1 MSKASQ
7 PSGLFSWTLGKQILA
22 GFVAV
27 LAILTVLGITAIVNL
42 NEIRD
47 KFEGLLQATQ
57 VERYAYLTIMDEK
70 NYLLE
75 GKEATH
81 QSALNNMGVIIKA
94 LDKIDATSDDQDLLQ
109 RSKAARNGTNE
120 YRQGYDAGVKAL
132 QANQAAV
139 DLMIKNGLK
148 VAELAENQYQK
159 EASSAA
165 LGVWVTAL
173 EIMKHEKEE
182 RIHAD
187 RTHYQA
193 MLDLRKEL
201 TAYFN
206 QLDPRHTDTAVN
218 EARLATN
225 EYFEAAA
232 AWIANDDK
240 LTKEIL
246 PRMASLGQDVIRQA
260 EGAAQEGAAQMIETQ
275 NSSIRIITI
284 GVFVAI
290 LVGLAL
296 GMILSRLISR
306 PLIDGVNFA
315 KAIAAGDLTQRIDPK
330 HLRRSDEIGGLAVAL
345 QEMAD
350 HLNSLISGI
359 KESVSSIGTAASEI
373 AAGNSD
379 LSQRTEEQ
387 ASSLEE
393 TASSLEE
400 LTSTVRQNAD
410 NARQANQLSAAANEE
425 AVTGGEKVRETVTKM
440 NELSASAAKMS
451 EIITV
456 IDGIAFQTNILALNA
471 AVEAARAGE
480 QGRGFAVVASEVRS
494 LAQRSAAAAKEIQDL
509 IKLDGEIVSAT
520 SQMVNESGESM
531 EQIIGSVRRVTD
543 IMGEIAAASDEQSQ
557 GIEQVNQAVMQM
569 DGVTQQNAA
578 LVEEAAA
585 AAESLEEQ
593 VVSLDEAV
601 AVFHI
606 ANASQVK
613 ARSNTLAA
621 EPQLAANKPK
631 AAVNKSKPTEA
642 KRPAAWIQLASA
654 TACNSS
660 NNTSFGVFIPSV
672 FLGRLFKRC

>member
-1 MSKASQ
+1 MSKSGQ
-7 PSGLFSWTLGKQILA
+7 PSGIFNWTLGKQILA

-27 LAILTVLGITAIVNL
+27 LAILTVLGVTAILNL
-42 NEIRD
+42 NQIRD
-47 KFEGLLQATQ
+47 KFDGLLQATQ

-75 GKEATH
+75 GKEETH
-81 QSALNNMGVIIKA
+81 QSAINNMSVIINA
-94 LDKIDATSDDQDLLQ
+94 LDEIDASSDDQGLLR
-109 RSKAARNGTNE
+109 RSRAAREGTNE
-120 YRQGYDAGVKAL
+120 YRKGYDAGVKAL
-132 QANQAAV
+132 QANNEAV
-139 DLMIKNGLK
+139 QLMIENGLR

-159 EASSAA
+159 EPSDAA

-187 RTHYQA
+187 RTHFQA
-193 MLDLRKEL
+193 MLDLRKDL
-201 TAYFN
+201 TGYFN
-206 QLDPRHTDTAVN
+206 QLDPRHTDKAVN
-218 EARLATN
+218 EARVATD
-225 EYFEAAA
+225 EYFSAAG

-246 PRMASLGQDVIRQA
+246 PRMASLGQDVISQA
-260 EGAAQEGAAQMIETQ
+260 EEAAEEGAQQMVATQ

-284 GVFVAI
+284 GVFIAI
-290 LVGLAL
+290 LIGLAL
-296 GMILSRLISR
+296 GLILSRLITR

-315 KAIAAGDLTQRIDPK
+315 KAIAAGDLSQRIDPK
-330 HLRRSDEIGGLAVAL
+330 HLRRSDEIGGLAIAL

-350 HLNSLISGI
+350 HLNDLISGI
-359 KESVSSIGTAASEI
+359 KESVSSIGTASSEI

-425 AVTGGEKVRETVTKM
+425 AVTGGEKVRHTVTKM

-480 QGRGFAVVASEVRS
+480 QGRGFAVVAGEVRS
-494 LAQRSAAAAKEIQDL
+494 LAQRSAAAAKEIQEL
-509 IKLDGEIVSAT
+509 IKLDGEIVNAT

-531 EQIIGSVRRVTD
+531 EEIISSVRRVTD

-593 VVSLDEAV
+593 IVTLDEAV
-601 AVFHI
+601 AVFRI
-606 ANASQVK
+606 ANDAHPKPPKVAKK
-613 ARSNTLAA
+613 AVAQPKLAA
-621 EPQLAANKPK
+621 SPARASANKPK
-631 AAVNKSKPTEA
+631 PAVAARKVASKPLA
-642 KRPAAWIQLASA
+642 APKRQDDDEWEE
-654 TACNSS
+654 
-660 NNTSFGVFIPSV
+660 F
-672 FLGRLFKRC
+672 

>member
-1 MSKASQ
+1 MSKGNHS
-7 PSGLFSWTLGKQILA
+7 SGLFNWTLGKQILA

-27 LAILTVLGITAIVNL
+27 LAILTVLGVTAVGNL
-42 NEIRD
+42 NQIRE
-47 KFEGLLQATQ
+47 KFDGLLQATL
-57 VERYAYLTIMDEK
+57 VERNAYLTILEEK

-75 GKEATH
+75 PKDETH
-81 QSALNNMGVIIKA
+81 QKALKNMGVIISA
-94 LDKIDATSDDQDLLQ
+94 LDKIDSTSDDTTLLR
-109 RSKAARNGTNE
+109 RSRAARESTLE
-120 YRQGYDAGVKAL
+120 YRTSYNLGVKAL
-132 QANQAAV
+132 EATNAAV
-139 DLMIKNGLK
+139 ELMIKNGLTLAK
-148 VAELAENQYQK
+148 LAESQYQ
-159 EASSAA
+159 EAPSRAA
-165 LGVWVTAL
+165 LGVWITAL
-173 EIMKHEKEE
+173 EIMRHEKEE

-187 RTHYQA
+187 RTHFQA
-193 MLDLRKEL
+193 MLELRKKLED
-201 TAYFN
+201 YFN
-206 QLDPRHTDTAVN
+206 QLDPRKTDAAVN
-218 EARLATN
+218 EARVATN
-225 EYFEAAA
+225 EYFSAAG

-240 LTKEIL
+240 LTKEVL
-246 PRMASLGQDVIRQA
+246 PRMASLGQDVIKQA
-260 EGAAQEGAAQMIETQ
+260 EGAAQEGAKQMIDTQ
-275 NSSIRIITI
+275 NESIKIISF
-284 GVFVAI
+284 GVFLAI
-290 LVGLAL
+290 VIGLVL
-296 GMILSRLISR
+296 GMILSRLITR

-315 KAIAAGDLTQRIDPK
+315 KAIAAGDLTQNIDPK
-330 HLRRSDEIGGLAVAL
+330 HLRRSDEIGHLAVAL

-350 HLNSLISGI
+350 HLNDLIGGI

-393 TASSLEE
+393 TAASLEE

-425 AVTGGEKVRETVTKM
+425 AVKGGEKVRFTVTKM
-440 NELSASAAKMS
+440 SELSASAAKMS

-480 QGRGFAVVASEVRS
+480 QGRGFAVVAGEVRS

-509 IKLDGEIVSAT
+509 IKLDGAIVSAT

-531 EQIIGSVRRVTD
+531 EEIINSVRRVTD

-593 VVSLDEAV
+593 VVALDAAV
-601 AVFHI
+601 AEFRI
-606 ANASQVK
+606 AN
-613 ARSNTLAA
+613 R
-621 EPQLAANKPK
+621 ANQPK
-631 AAVNKSKPTEA
+631 QRTSSATTSKPVMTA
-642 KRPAAWIQLASA
+642 RIAHSPARPTASKPMARKVAGRPLPAPKRQSDDEWEE
-654 TACNSS
+654 
-660 NNTSFGVFIPSV
+660 F
-672 FLGRLFKRC
+672 

>member
-1 MSKASQ
+1 M
-7 PSGLFSWTLGKQILA
+7 
-22 GFVAV
+22 
-27 LAILTVLGITAIVNL
+27 
-42 NEIRD
+42 
-47 KFEGLLQATQ
+47 
-57 VERYAYLTIMDEK
+57 
-70 NYLLE
+70 
-75 GKEATH
+75 
-81 QSALNNMGVIIKA
+81 
-94 LDKIDATSDDQDLLQ
+94 
-109 RSKAARNGTNE
+109 
-120 YRQGYDAGVKAL
+120 

-139 DLMIKNGLK
+139 QLMIKNGLK

-165 LGVWVTAL
+165 LGVWITAL
-173 EIMKHEKEE
+173 EIMRNEKEE

-187 RTHYQA
+187 RTHYQR
-193 MLDLRKEL
+193 MLELRKEL
-201 TAYFN
+201 TTYFN
-206 QLDPRHTDTAVN
+206 QLDPNSIDRGVK
-218 EARLATN
+218 EARAATN

-232 AWIANDDK
+232 AWIANDDR
-240 LTKEIL
+240 LTNEIL
-246 PRMASLGQDVIRQA
+246 PRMASLGLDVISQA
-260 EGAAQEGAAQMIETQ
+260 ESAAQEGAQQMVATQ
-275 NSSIRIITI
+275 NQSIKVITL

-290 LVGLAL
+290 AIGLLL
-296 GMILSRLISR
+296 GVVLSRLISR

-315 KAIAAGDLTQRIDPK
+315 KAIASGDLTQRIDAK
-330 HLRRSDEIGGLAVAL
+330 HLGRKDEIGDLAVAL

-350 HLNSLISGI
+350 HLNVLISGI
-359 KESVSSIGTAASEI
+359 KDSVSSIGTASSEI

-393 TASSLEE
+393 TAASLEE

-425 AVTGGEKVRETVTKM
+425 AVKGGEKVRHTVTKM

-451 EIITV
+451 EIISV

-480 QGRGFAVVASEVRS
+480 QGRGFAVVAAEVRS
-494 LAQRSAAAAKEIQDL
+494 LAQRSAAAAEEVQGL

-531 EQIIGSVRRVTD
+531 EEIISSVRRVTD

-593 VVSLDEAV
+593 VIALDAAV
-601 AVFHI
+601 AEFRI
-606 ANASQVK
+606 ANDFGKPKPRAL
-613 ARSNTLAA
+613 T
-621 EPQLAANKPK
+621 ANKSPASKPKLAIKPTRAVANNPKSASARK
-631 AAVNKSKPTEA
+631 AASKPLPA
-642 KRPAAWIQLASA
+642 PKRQSDDEWEE
-654 TACNSS
+654 
-660 NNTSFGVFIPSV
+660 F
-672 FLGRLFKRC
+672 

>member
-1 MSKASQ
+1 MSKGNQS
-7 PSGLFSWTLGKQILA
+7 SGLFNWTLGKQILA

-27 LAILTVLGITAIVNL
+27 LAILTVLGVTAVVNL
-42 NEIRD
+42 NQIRE
-47 KFEGLLQATQ
+47 KFDGLLQATL
-57 VERYAYLTIMDEK
+57 VERNAYLTILEEK

-75 GKEATH
+75 PKDETH
-81 QSALNNMGVIIKA
+81 QKALKNMGVIISA
-94 LDKIDATSDDQDLLQ
+94 LDKIDSTSDDTTLLR
-109 RSKAARNGTNE
+109 RSRAARESTLE
-120 YRQGYDAGVKAL
+120 YRTSYNLGVKAL
-132 QANQAAV
+132 EATNAAV
-139 DLMIKNGLK
+139 ELMIKNGLK
-148 VAELAENQYQK
+148 VAELAENQYKK

-165 LGVWVTAL
+165 LGVWITAL
-173 EIMKHEKEE
+173 EIMRHEKEE

-187 RTHYQA
+187 RKHYLR
-193 MLDLRKEL
+193 MLDLRKVL
-201 TAYFN
+201 STYFN
-206 QLDPRHTDTAVN
+206 ELDPRHSDKTVN
-218 EARLATN
+218 EARAAT
-225 EYFEAAA
+225 EDYFLAAA
-232 AWIANDDK
+232 DWIENDDR

-246 PRMASLGQDVIRQA
+246 PHMATLGENVVRQA
-260 EGAAQEGAAQMIETQ
+260 TDAAQEGAKQMIDTQ
-275 NSSIRIITI
+275 NKSTRIISF
-284 GVFVAI
+284 GVFLAI
-290 LVGLAL
+290 VIGLVL
-296 GMILSRLISR
+296 GMILSRLITR

-315 KAIAAGDLTQRIDPK
+315 KAIAAGDLTQNIDPK
-330 HLRRSDEIGGLAVAL
+330 HLRRSDEIGDLSIAL

-350 HLNSLISGI
+350 HLNDLIGGI

-393 TASSLEE
+393 TAASLEE

-425 AVTGGEKVRETVTKM
+425 AVKGGEKVRFTVTKM
-440 NELSASAAKMS
+440 SELSASAAKMS

-480 QGRGFAVVASEVRS
+480 QGRGFAVVAGEVRS

-509 IKLDGEIVSAT
+509 IKLDGAIVSAT

-531 EQIIGSVRRVTD
+531 EEIINSVRRVTD

-557 GIEQVNQAVMQM
+557 GIEQVNQAVIQM

-601 AVFHI
+601 AEFRI
-606 ANASQVK
+606 AN
-613 ARSNTLAA
+613 R
-621 EPQLAANKPK
+621 ANQPK
-631 AAVNKSKPTEA
+631 QRTSSATTSKPAMTARIAHSPA
-642 KRPAAWIQLASA
+642 KPTASKPMARKVAGRPLPA
-654 TACNSS
+654 
-660 NNTSFGVFIPSV
+660 P
-672 FLGRLFKRC
+672 KRQSDDEWEEF

>member
-1 MSKASQ
+1 MNKSNQS
-7 PSGLFSWTLGKQILA
+7 SGLFSWTLGKQILA
-22 GFVAV
+22 GFIAV
-27 LAILTVLGITAIVNL
+27 LAILTVLGVTAIVNL
-42 NEIRD
+42 NEIRH
-47 KFEGLLQATQ
+47 KFDGLQHATQ
-57 VERYAYLTIMDEK
+57 VERNAFRTILEEK

-75 GKEATH
+75 AKEETA
-81 QSALNNMGVIIKA
+81 QRAFKALDVIVSA
-94 LDKIDATSDDQDLLQ
+94 LDKIDATSDDANLLR
-109 RSKAARNGTNE
+109 RSRAARESTLE
-120 YRQGYDAGVKAL
+120 YRRSYAAGVKAL
-132 QANQAAV
+132 EGNTAAV
-139 DLMIKNGLK
+139 QLMIKNGLK
-148 VAELAENQYQK
+148 VAELAENQYKK

-165 LGVWVTAL
+165 LGIWITAL

-187 RTHYQA
+187 RKHFNS
-193 MLDLRKEL
+193 MLELRKKLEG
-201 TAYFN
+201 YFN
-206 QLDPRHTDTAVN
+206 QLDPSRIDRSVN
-218 EARLATN
+218 EARTATD
-225 EYFEAAA
+225 EYFSAAA
-232 AWIANDDK
+232 AWIENDDK

-246 PRMASLGQDVIRQA
+246 PRMASLGQDVISQA
-260 EGAAQEGAAQMIETQ
+260 ERAAEEGAQQMVATQ
-275 NSSIRIITI
+275 NQSIKIITI

-290 LVGLAL
+290 VIGLLL
-296 GMILSRLISR
+296 GMILSRLITR

-330 HLRRSDEIGGLAVAL
+330 HLRRSDEIGDLSVAL

-350 HLNSLISGI
+350 HLNDLIKGI
-359 KESVSSIGTAASEI
+359 KESVESIGTAASEI

-425 AVTGGEKVRETVTKM
+425 AVSGGEKVRHTVTKM

-480 QGRGFAVVASEVRS
+480 QGRGFAVVAGEVRS

-509 IKLDGEIVSAT
+509 IKLDGDIVDAT
-520 SQMVNESGESM
+520 SKMVNESGESM
-531 EQIIGSVRRVTD
+531 EEIISSVRRVTD

-593 VVSLDEAV
+593 VVALDEAV
-601 AVFHI
+601 SVFRIADGHSKPKLSAAKTKPAV
-606 ANASQVK
+606 AQPRLAASP
-613 ARSNTLAA
+613 ARS
-621 EPQLAANKPK
+621 
-631 AAVNKSKPTEA
+631 AVSRSKPA
-642 KRPAAWIQLASA
+642 ARKVASKPLPAPKRQSDDEWEE
-654 TACNSS
+654 
-660 NNTSFGVFIPSV
+660 F
-672 FLGRLFKRC
+672 